1 MYSPKELKKL
11 LTKEE
16 FAAVELQA
24 GSFATQMVKN
34 PKTFTYTLEDLLY
47 AAFAMGVGWGFSIR
61 EMRNKQ

>member
-24 GSFATQMVKN
+24 EALAAQIVQSPRISK
-34 PKTFTYTLEDLLY
+34 YSLHELLY